1 MTTLLSHISSTPIT
15 INALSKAS
23 GLGATALALALV
35 GLGGQVTIQ
44 DGGVVLAVAPVATP
58 KVTGPR
64 GPNAAT
70 KPRLEIARNA
80 LLSLASV
87 GPVDAVALLAHV
99 GETALYTDIL
109 LVARE
114 ECAKGTI
121 VETRKG
127 RKAIWSLP
135 VAEIAQVEPVP
146 AE

>member
-15 INALSKAS
+15 INALQKAS

-35 GLGGQVTIQ
+35 GLGGQVTVQ
-44 DGGVVLAVAPVATP
+44 DNGIVLAVAPVATP
-58 KVTGPR
+58 KVVGPR

-135 VAEIAQVEPVP
+135 VAEVAQVEEAP

>member
-15 INALSKAS
+15 INALQKAT

-35 GLGGQVTIQ
+35 GLGGQVTVQ
-44 DGGVVLAVAPVATP
+44 DNGIVLAVAPVTAP
-58 KVTGPR
+58 KVAGPR
-64 GPNAAT
+64 GPNSAT

-80 LLSLASV
+80 LLGLAQV
-87 GPVDAVALLAHV
+87 GPVDAIMILAQV

-121 VETRKG
+121 VETKKG
-127 RKAIWSLP
+127 RKAIWSTP
-135 VAEIAQVEPVP
+135 VQAE
-146 AE
+146 

>member
-58 KVTGPR
+58 KVVGPR

-70 KPRLEIARNA
+70 KPRLEIARVA
-80 LLSLASV
+80 LLNLASV

-135 VAEIAQVEPVP
+135 VAEIAQVEEAP

>member
-15 INALSKAS
+15 INALQKAS

-35 GLGGQVTIQ
+35 GLGGQVTVQ
-44 DGGVVLAVAPVATP
+44 DNGIVLAVAPVTAP
-58 KVTGPR
+58 KVVGPR

-80 LLSLASV
+80 LLGLAQV
-87 GPVDAVALLAHV
+87 GPVDAIMILAQV

-121 VETRKG
+121 VETKKG
-127 RKAIWSLP
+127 RKAIWSTP
-135 VAEIAQVEPVP
+135 VQAE
-146 AE
+146 